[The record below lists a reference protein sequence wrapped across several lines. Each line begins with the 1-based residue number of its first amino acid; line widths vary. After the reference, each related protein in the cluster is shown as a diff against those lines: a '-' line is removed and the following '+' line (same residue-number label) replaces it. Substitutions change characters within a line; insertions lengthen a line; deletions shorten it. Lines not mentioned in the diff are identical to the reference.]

1 VLPLALLDAL
11 FAVFVAVQVAVLF
24 GGHEH
29 VLRTAGLTY
38 SEYARQGFWQLL
50 AAAALTLT
58 VVSGAVLFAA
68 TPRRAD
74 RLVLRLLLGVLCAL
88 TIVVL
93 VSALSRL
100 RLYEEAFGLT
110 RLRLLAEAVA
120 VWLGGLFALLLA
132 AGLVARLRRVLAPVA
147 IAGTGL
153 ALLVFSLLD
162 PDGLI
167 AQRNVER
174 WRDTGRIDLAY
185 LRTLSADAAPELVSL
200 PPSLRSSTLEP
211 LRSELAAGEPW
222 SSFNLSRRRARDLLG
237 D

>member
-1 VLPLALLDAL
+1 
-11 FAVFVAVQVAVLF
+11 
-24 GGHEH
+24 
-29 VLRTAGLTY
+29 
-38 SEYARQGFWQLL
+38 
-50 AAAALTLT
+50 
-58 VVSGAVLFAA
+58 
-68 TPRRAD
+68 
-74 RLVLRLLLGVLCAL
+74 
-88 TIVVL
+88 VVL

-110 RLRLLAEAVA
+110 RPRLLAEAVA

-132 AGLVARLRRVLAPVA
+132 AGLVGRLRRVLAPVA

-174 WRDTGRIDLAY
+174 WRDTGRIDLGY
-185 LRTLSADAAPELVSL
+185 LRTLSADAVPELASL
-200 PPSLRSSTLEP
+200 PASLRGFALEP
-211 LRSELAAGEPW
+211 LRSELAGDEPW
-222 SSFNLSRRRARDLLG
+222 SSFNLSRRRARELLG